1 MQKNNE
7 LLYEGVYDMQ
17 EIMDAEKKLYDDR
30 AARPEFYSESWNFDP
45 LQYLRSSKDEE
56 GRVELSLD
64 IKYRRHW
71 FRLVFPQGKIM
82 VHEKTITKEAAM
94 FTVRVY
100 ADKSDDPAHFLSEGT
115 AIRYF
120 GNEKAFERYYV
131 DWAETM
137 ATGRALTSAGFD
149 VPWCNKPTEDGTMNP
164 YTGETIMYEED
175 GAAPTPKA
183 PIGPPQ
189 YSDVTA
195 PPPDGDAQMLGQQK
209 LPGAVASQ
217 PQKTAPQTPVPAQ
230 TAGPLLQTSTPA
242 QTAGPLQQPPA
253 LSQAAGPLPQ
263 TSAPSLP
270 SAPEAKPT
278 SLEEAMAKK
287 GTGIALPGQVAHLPI
302 SQQIPIWQ
310 NSMNMDKG
318 INTAQ
323 VQRDRKKQSVSPT
336 VYTPIKFA
344 VIF

>member
-1 MQKNNE
+1 MQ
-7 LLYEGVYDMQ
+7 DT
-17 EIMDAEKKLYDDR
+17 MDAEKKLYDDR
-30 AARPEFYSESWNFDP
+30 AARPEFYIEAWNFDP

-100 ADKSDDPAHFLSEGT
+100 ADKSDDPEHFLSEGT
-115 AIRYF
+115 AIRYY

-149 VPWCNKPTEDGTMNP
+149 VPWCNKPTEGGMMNP

-175 GAAPTPKA
+175 GAAPAPKA

-189 YSDVTA
+189 YSNVTA
-195 PPPDGDAQMLGQQK
+195 PPPGGDAPLMGQKPVQAPV
-209 LPGAVASQ
+209 PGSL
-217 PQKTAPQTPVPAQ
+217 PQTPAQAQ
-230 TAGPLLQTSTPA
+230 TAGPLPQTPA
-242 QTAGPLQQPPA
+242 QA
-253 LSQAAGPLPQ
+253 QAAGPLPQ
-263 TSAPSLP
+263 SSAKSLP
-270 SAPEAKPT
+270 SAPQAKPN
-278 SLEEAMAKK
+278 SLEEAMAVMDIERAK
-287 GTGIALPGQVAHLPI
+287 GLVISFGKNKGKTLGQIAVEDPKDIDWLT
-302 SQQIPIWQ
+302 
-310 NSMNMDKG
+310 NKYKG
-318 INTAQ
+318 SDFLLKAGAKTLA
-323 VQRDRKKQSVSPT
+323 DA
-336 VYTPIKFA
+336 A
-344 VIF
+344 VRQAS